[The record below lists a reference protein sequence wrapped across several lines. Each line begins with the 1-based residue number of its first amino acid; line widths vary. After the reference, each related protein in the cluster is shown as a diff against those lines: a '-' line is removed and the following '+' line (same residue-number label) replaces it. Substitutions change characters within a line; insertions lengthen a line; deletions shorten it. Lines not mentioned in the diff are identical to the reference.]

1 MTTILYPTRGGDNT
15 YANQDW
21 VFEFAKELQARL
33 LLLYVSNVRFL
44 DTMRTPVS
52 IDRVWKELDELG
64 EFLLT
69 MAQDRADKVG
79 VTAEKA
85 LRHGSFRDALIE
97 VINKENVSIVVLGR
111 PAQYTAITTAVY
123 IMGVAKKL
131 TAETGVEVY
140 LLHEGQVIE
149 HIQPGS
155 VPEN

>member
-1 MTTILYPTRGGDNT
+1 
-15 YANQDW
+15 
-21 VFEFAKELQARL
+21 
-33 LLLYVSNVRFL
+33 
-44 DTMRTPVS
+44 
-52 IDRVWKELDELG
+52 
-64 EFLLT
+64 

-123 IMGVAKKL
+123 IIGVAKKL